1 MNGWQKSKA
10 PNAWS
15 LRVGVWS
22 IPRCLGV
29 VVADP
34 QIATATPGS
43 LEEMTLLNL
52 FCVALSASTA
62 IFPDAP
68 NVRIRPARSSTP
80 ATLPATSSKPF
91 SKRTPDQDVAYTKHE
106 FRRSQQCA

>member
-1 MNGWQKSKA
+1 MAGRNPRHPMRG
-10 PNAWS
+10 
-15 LRVGVWS
+15 LCVWVS
-22 IPRCLGV
+22 GPSHGALGV